1 MDRDSKATIHG
12 LWDKIA
18 NYGASSTEAALN
30 EAMKTLASLVG
41 AQNAY
46 WMGTLRLSDTAENDP
61 VQGWRPRSVTYL
73 NPSSKRLIAAQEHIK
88 RINTGRIDPT
98 IIANLKMAGLFRVNI
113 AHEMRP
119 TGWLSSEFYEQLFKP
134 FNIHDTIYVASPIGS
149 DIESWLAFERVGEHT
164 EEFGENERELLDY
177 AVRPLKWFHRQ
188 LILHHGVILAEE
200 PLKPAE
206 RRIVNSLLTEMTEQE
221 IAKEHGLAQNT
232 VHTYCTRIFRKFNV
246 RGRAGLI
253 ALWLGKI
260 PAD

>member
-1 MDRDSKATIHG
+1 MDRDSKTSIHS

-18 NYGASSTEAALN
+18 SYGASSTEEALIDT
-30 EAMKTLASLVG
+30 MKTLAWLVD
-41 AQNAY
+41 AQQAY
-46 WMGTLRLSDTAENDP
+46 WMGALRLSDTAENDP
-61 VQGWRPRSVTYL
+61 VQGWRPRAVTHL
-73 NPSSKRLIAAQEHIK
+73 NPSSTRLNAAKEHIN

-98 IIANLKMAGLFRVNI
+98 VIANLEKAGQFRVNI

-119 TGWLSSEFYEQLFKP
+119 EGWLESEFYEQLFKP
-134 FNIHDTIYVASPIGS
+134 FDINDTIYVASPVGT
-149 DIESWLAFERVGEHT
+149 DIESWFAFERH
-164 EEFGENERELLDY
+164 GENTTLFDESERELLDY
-177 AVRPLKWFHRQ
+177 AFRPLKWFHRQ

-206 RRIVNSLLTEMTEQE
+206 RRIVNSLLTDMTEQE
-221 IAKEHGLAQNT
+221 IAKEHGLTQNT

-260 PAD
+260 PED

>member
-1 MDRDSKATIHG
+1 MDRDSKAAIHL

-18 NYGASSTEAALN
+18 SYGASSTEEALN
-30 EAMKTLASLVG
+30 EAMKILASLVG
-41 AQNAY
+41 AHHAY
-46 WMGTLRLSDTAENDP
+46 WMGALRLSDTAEKDP
-61 VQGWRPRSVTYL
+61 VQGWRPRAVTYL
-73 NPSSKRLIAAQEHIK
+73 NPTSTRLSAAQEHIK

-98 IIANLKMAGLFRVNI
+98 IVANLKKAGQFRVNI
-113 AHEMRP
+113 AHEIRP
-119 TGWLSSEFYEQLFKP
+119 AGWLESEFYERLFKP
-134 FNIHDTIYVASPIGS
+134 FDINDTIYVASPIGS
-149 DIESWLAFERVGEHT
+149 DIESWFAFERLGQESAY
-164 EEFGENERELLDY
+164 FGEAERELLDY

-188 LILHHGVILAEE
+188 LILHHGVMLADE

-221 IAKEHGLAQNT
+221 IAKEHGLAQST

-260 PAD
+260 PAP